1 MSYIYNRTLASIIR
15 TKMGMGK
22 AILVMGPRQVGKTT
36 LIKTILADQ
45 RVLFFNGDDPSQ
57 RNLLSEPNT
66 EQLRTILGDYKVVFI
81 DEAQR
86 IKGIG
91 LTMKIIIDQFKGIQ
105 LIASGSS
112 SFDLAESLN
121 EPLTGRKWE
130 FKLYPISWEEFEQEH
145 GFVHAHQQLPIRL
158 IYGLYPDVL
167 TSSGVEIS
175 VLRNLVDSYLFRD
188 LLMFGDIK
196 KPQALEKLVR
206 ALAYQ
211 VGYEVNF
218 NALGQLCGLDGKT
231 VARYIDILEKGYVI
245 FRLGAFSRNLRN
257 EIKTNTKIY
266 FYDNGIRNMIIGKF
280 DALEQRDDIGQL
292 WENFLVAERMKQI
305 SYKES
310 LGRVYFWRT
319 KLQQEVDWV
328 EDIGGTIRGYEF
340 KWKPSPKLKL
350 PLTFVNTYKDSGKI
364 IHPGN
369 FREFVII

>member
-1 MSYIYNRTLASIIR
+1 
-15 TKMGMGK
+15 MGK

-196 KPQALEKLVR
+196 KPQALDKLVR

-218 NALGQLCGLDGKT
+218 NELGQLCGLDGKT

-369 FREFVII
+369 FREFVIME

>member
-218 NALGQLCGLDGKT
+218 NELGQLCGLDGKT

>member
-175 VLRNLVDSYLFRD
+175 VLRNLVDSYLYRD

-196 KPQALEKLVR
+196 KPQALDKLVR

-218 NALGQLCGLDGKT
+218 NELGQLCGLDGKT